1 MKIHSVSFSLG
12 GSVKHKNLMEEVGR
26 LLDEGWGYKS
36 VARATGVHEDTAR
49 GWAYAYRVFGKEALL
64 SGKHNAYTQEQKLEA
79 VRLFL
84 DEGLSK
90 PQVMERV
97 GIKSKSALDRW
108 VRDYR
113 AGGADA
119 LAPKPRGR
127 RPKPAELAYAT
138 REEELE
144 ARVRELELE
153 LEIQKRINALAD
165 EIERKRRLR

>member
-1 MKIHSVSFSLG
+1 M
-12 GSVKHKNLMEEVGR
+12 KHKNLMEEVGR

-79 VRLFL
+79 
-84 DEGLSK
+84 
-90 PQVMERV
+90 
-97 GIKSKSALDRW
+97 
-108 VRDYR
+108 
-113 AGGADA
+113 
-119 LAPKPRGR
+119 
-127 RPKPAELAYAT
+127 
-138 REEELE
+138 
-144 ARVRELELE
+144 RVRELELE